1 MAELATI
8 ITNIAIKWGAGKKK
22 AQLVELTD
30 YMPQWDKNAP
40 KEVKKQSLDEMKK
53 ALKDIYES
61 SLKKQKRADTT
72 RPPTNLKPK
81 QNG

>member
-22 AQLVELTD
+22 VQLVELTD

-40 KEVKKQSLDEMKK
+40 KEVKKQSLD
-53 ALKDIYES
+53 
-61 SLKKQKRADTT
+61 
-72 RPPTNLKPK
+72 
-81 QNG
+81 